1 MHETLPD
8 RQSIRL
14 KGWDYS
20 SPGWYFVTICV
31 QDMRSVFGTIIKG
44 NMVLNDVGRMVQE
57 MWLAF
62 TRNTTSTNSWSC
74 RIMCMG
80 W

>member
-1 MHETLPD
+1 MDEPLPD

-31 QDMRSVFGTIIKG
+31 QDMRSVFGTIVKG
-44 NMVLNDVGRMVQE
+44 NMVLNDVGRMVQTE
-57 MWLAF
+57 
-62 TRNTTSTNSWSC
+62 
-74 RIMCMG
+74 
-80 W
+80 